1 MGSGS
6 QALTKMIAFLLLAA
20 VGSAMAEPDAD
31 PWVYSYGAPLTYLHS
46 PLVTHTAPVLTT
58 KVLTAPVV
66 TRPLV
71 TYHSPLVYT
80 TATGPIITAL
90 AAAAPAP
97 AEAPAEEE
105 AERKK
110 RDAEAEPEAEADP
123 EADPWLYYT
132 THGYWPVGY
141 SHIAPYAHT
150 YGYYGLP
157 YLHYG
162 KRDAEPQPEAD
173 PEAIPEA
180 DPEADPWVYYS
191 THGYWPLGY
200 SHIAPHAHTYG
211 YYGLPYLHYGKRD
224 AEPEAEANP
233 AANPEADPWLLYGHH
248 GLLGYGG
255 YYGYGYHHPVAY
267 HLAGCTNYLGAHV
280 PCAGR

>member
-90 AAAAPAP
+90 AAAAPA
-97 AEAPAEEE
+97 EAPAEEE

-141 SHIAPYAHT
+141 SHIAP
-150 YGYYGLP
+150 
-157 YLHYG
+157 
-162 KRDAEPQPEAD
+162 
-173 PEAIPEA
+173 
-180 DPEADPWVYYS
+180 
-191 THGYWPLGY
+191 
-200 SHIAPHAHTYG
+200 
-211 YYGLPYLHYGKRD
+211 
-224 AEPEAEANP
+224 
-233 AANPEADPWLLYGHH
+233 
-248 GLLGYGG
+248 
-255 YYGYGYHHPVAY
+255 
-267 HLAGCTNYLGAHV
+267 
-280 PCAGR
+280 

>member
-6 QALTKMIAFLLLAA
+6 QAFTKMIAFLLLAA

-80 TATGPIITAL
+80 TPTGPIITAL
-90 AAAAPAP
+90 PAA

-105 AERKK
+105 AEREK

-123 EADPWLYYT
+123 EADP
-132 THGYWPVGY
+132 
-141 SHIAPYAHT
+141 
-150 YGYYGLP
+150 
-157 YLHYG
+157 
-162 KRDAEPQPEAD
+162 
-173 PEAIPEA
+173 
-180 DPEADPWVYYS
+180 
-191 THGYWPLGY
+191 
-200 SHIAPHAHTYG
+200 
-211 YYGLPYLHYGKRD
+211 
-224 AEPEAEANP
+224 
-233 AANPEADPWLLYGHH
+233 
-248 GLLGYGG
+248 
-255 YYGYGYHHPVAY
+255 
-267 HLAGCTNYLGAHV
+267 
-280 PCAGR
+280 